1 MNRLVNPMKALRT
14 LRKGPPIF
22 TALLA
27 DVSQEQAKALRD
39 GPDGW
44 CILEIMG
51 HMRDVE
57 TLFTDRVRTL
67 LERPGEPFEV
77 RSNEEIAGP
86 DGYMGLDLQATLAEF
101 SARRTAFI
109 TMLEGLNDEQ
119 WLLEGVHPVQGPAT
133 LLDVVINTGLHDT
146 DHLEQIVR
154 CKQG

>member
-22 TALLA
+22 AALLA
-27 DVSQEQAKALRD
+27 DVTQEQAETLRD

-44 CILEIMG
+44 TIVEIMG

-57 TLFTDRVRTL
+57 TLFTERVHTL
-67 LERPGEPFEV
+67 LEHPGGPFAV

-86 DGYMGLDLQATLAEF
+86 NGYAGLNLQEALAEF
-101 SARRTAFI
+101 TSRRTAFI
-109 TMLEGLNDEQ
+109 SLLENLTDEQ

-133 LLDVVINTGLHDT
+133 LLDVVINTGLHDV
-146 DHLEQIVR
+146 DHQEQIVR